1 MSHSYS
7 CSCRGVRRRRDC
19 INIADLNQAK
29 VVGLGIGR
37 KVEIMGDDLNG
48 LSSLRCGAAKPEVET
63 ELFPPP
69 ATGEVVL
76 IGVGTVEV
84 FVDHGFHGKVNGL
97 SHHPDIGP
105 VRCHV
110 PPRILEIDLAMA

>member
-1 MSHSYS
+1 M
-7 CSCRGVRRRRDC
+7 
-19 INIADLNQAK
+19 
-29 VVGLGIGR
+29 GIGR

-63 ELFPPP
+63 ELFSPPS
-69 ATGEVVL
+69 TDKVVL

-84 FVDHGFHGKVNGL
+84 SVDHGFHGKVNGL
-97 SHHPDIGP
+97 SHHLDIGR

-110 PPRILEIDLAMA
+110 APRILEIDLAIA